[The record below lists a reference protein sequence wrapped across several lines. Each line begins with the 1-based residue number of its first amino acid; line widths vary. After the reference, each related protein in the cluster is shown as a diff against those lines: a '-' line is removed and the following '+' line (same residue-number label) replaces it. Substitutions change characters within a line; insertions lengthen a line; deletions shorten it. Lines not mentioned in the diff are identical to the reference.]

1 MENNT
6 KPKNKFVNALMTIIV
21 VISVLI
27 AVTLMGLRIAG
38 FHAFTVLSGSMEPKF
53 SVGDLIYVK
62 EIAPEEIKVGD
73 SITFVLNE
81 KLVVATHQV
90 IRIDAENKHF
100 YTQGLANDTPDAA
113 PVHFNNLIGKA
124 MFAIPYIGYVSDWI
138 QHPPGL
144 YITIS
149 ALAIFVLLLFLPD
162 MLGKKDKTVPSP
174 VQELSGEEK
183 KELEELERMRAEL
196 AEVKAKLAQ
205 QQTQAEDSDSECAAD
220 NNDGE

>member
-1 MENNT
+1 MEKNV
-6 KPKNKFVNALMTIIV
+6 KPKNGFLSIVTTVLV
-21 VISVLI
+21 VISVLV

-38 FHAFTVLSGSMEPKF
+38 FHAFTVISGSMEPKF

-62 EIAPEEIKVGD
+62 EVDPSEIKVGD

-81 KLVVATHQV
+81 KLTVATHQV

-113 PVHFNNLIGKA
+113 PVHFNNLIGRA
-124 MFAIPYIGYVSDWI
+124 VFAIPYLGYASDWI

-144 YITIS
+144 YITICAVVVLIAVLFIPDIFGKNSKKAAAS
-149 ALAIFVLLLFLPD
+149 AQDIS
-162 MLGKKDKTVPSP
+162 GK
-174 VQELSGEEK
+174 EET
-183 KELEELERMRAEL
+183 EREELERMRAEL

-205 QQTQAEDSDSECAAD
+205 QKEQSSSEE
-220 NNDGE
+220 NREEK